1 MFILSTVETE
11 TGKIKFSKYFDHT
24 LLKSDA
30 TEEQVKKL
38 CQDAL
43 QFNFASV
50 CVNSYYVPLSA
61 RLLKNSGVKVCT
73 VVGFPLGANLT
84 VVKTFEARKA
94 IQEGA
99 QEIDMVI
106 NIGALKDGN
115 EEKVYCD
122 IFEVVKECRLK
133 NVLCKVILETSVLS
147 DEEKRIGC
155 RLAKEAGAH
164 FVKTSTGFA
173 SGGATPED
181 VRIMKSAIR
190 GSKMGIKASGGIR
203 TLSQVMEL
211 IEAGATRLGT
221 SGTVKIMQEY
231 QASAG

>member
-1 MFILSTVETE
+1 MFVLNAVGPGIR
-11 TGKIKFSKYFDHT
+11 KIKFAKYFDHT

-30 TEEQVKKL
+30 TETQIKKL
-38 CQDAL
+38 CQEAL
-43 QFNFASV
+43 QFDFASV
-50 CVNSYYVPLSA
+50 CVNSYHVPLSA

-84 VVKTFEARKA
+84 VVKAFETRKA

-115 EEKVYCD
+115 EEKVHCD

-133 NVLCKVILETSVLS
+133 NVLCKVILETSVLT
-147 DEEKRIGC
+147 ETEKRVGC

-164 FVKTSTGFA
+164 FVKTSTGFGP
-173 SGGATPED
+173 GGATPED

-190 GSKMGIKASGGIR
+190 GGKLGIKASGGIR
-203 TLSQVMEL
+203 TLSQVLEL
-211 IEAGATRLGT
+211 IKAGATRLGT
-221 SGTVKIMQEY
+221 SATVTIMQEY
-231 QASAG
+231 NASAG

>member
-1 MFILSTVETE
+1 MFILSTVKTE

-231 QASAG
+231 QTSAG

>member
-1 MFILSTVETE
+1 MFILSTVKTE

-203 TLSQVMEL
+203 TLSQVLEL
-211 IEAGATRLGT
+211 IKAGATRLGT

-231 QASAG
+231 SASAG

>member
-106 NIGALKDGN
+106 NIGALKDRK